1 MTMISACRHFALFY
15 LAITTSVA
23 NAAFFDQNVLV
34 GVDIDTLP
42 EVTVHSS
49 GVDIHYRAFGDILI
63 PADEAQN
70 KAFSGV
76 VWPGGRVVFAFDP
89 SIPDDLQRNFWA
101 ACHLWEQG
109 TPIKCL
115 DHMFA

>member
-1 MTMISACRHFALFY
+1 MTMISTCRHFALFY

-34 GVDIDTLP
+34 GVDLDTFPQGCVPSSCVDLP
-42 EVTVHSS
+42 
-49 GVDIHYRAFGDILI
+49 YPPFGDILI

-109 TPIKCL
+109 TP
-115 DHMFA
+115 